1 MTGNID
7 DIVNQFNL
15 YREMERSED
24 NFDELMEIIDD
35 DLLAI
40 AGLIEKVRATTT
52 DFDDGK
58 FLEEVD
64 EHLKDLL

>member
-1 MTGNID
+1 MKG
-7 DIVNQFNL
+7 DIKSIVDQFNT
-15 YREMERSED
+15 YREVERSEES
-24 NFDELMEIIDD
+24 FDKLMTIIDD